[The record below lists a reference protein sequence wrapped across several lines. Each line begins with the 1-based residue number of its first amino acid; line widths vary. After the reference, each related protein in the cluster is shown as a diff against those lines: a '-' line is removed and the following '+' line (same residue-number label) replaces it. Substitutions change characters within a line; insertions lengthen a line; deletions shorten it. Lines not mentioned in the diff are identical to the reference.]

1 MSNIKCNYCESEI
14 IKYNLSKHQKS
25 ETCIKIKILLDKQKN
40 KYESLLNEKDIL
52 LKNLEDK
59 NKELLDNI
67 IKLNETNNNMKN
79 DIKILEKSSNEYR
92 KIVEKAATKSTNTTV
107 KNNNYNNNYLNYIS
121 TEPIKFSDMKKQLKN
136 IVNNE
141 SVMYNDEAFH
151 NHIVDNILK
160 DNNGKDKIL
169 CTDINRKNF
178 TYKDESSGKLI
189 SDPELDKLRDQ
200 LRNGMDIKL
209 IRRNLLNELVDEY
222 EDNGRMGIDPYQ
234 KFSEYI
240 NKLNFGT
247 PFVDHVAKK
256 TYIKTKTNNDNYTNE
271 NDINNVNNK
280 NYNSIDYDDY
290 YDEEEFKKLEEEFG
304 NEI

>member
-121 TEPIKFSDMKKQLKN
+121 TEPIKFSDIKKQLTK
-136 IVNNE
+136 IVNCDT
-141 SVMYNDEAFH
+141 VMYNDEAFH
-151 NHIVDNILK
+151 DHIVDNIFK

-178 TYKDESSGKLI
+178 SYKDEASGKLI

-200 LRNGMDIKL
+200 LRNGTDIKL
-209 IRRNLLNELVDEY
+209 IRRNLLNKLIYEY
-222 EDNGRMGIDPYQ
+222 EENGRMGIDPYQ

-240 NKLNFGT
+240 QKLNFGT

-256 TYIKTKTNNDNYTNE
+256 TYVKTKTDKNIELENNE
-271 NDINNVNNK
+271 NVD
-280 NYNSIDYDDY
+280 NSIDDD
-290 YDEEEFKKLEEEFG
+290 YDEEEFKKLQEEFG
-304 NEI
+304 NEEINYLN